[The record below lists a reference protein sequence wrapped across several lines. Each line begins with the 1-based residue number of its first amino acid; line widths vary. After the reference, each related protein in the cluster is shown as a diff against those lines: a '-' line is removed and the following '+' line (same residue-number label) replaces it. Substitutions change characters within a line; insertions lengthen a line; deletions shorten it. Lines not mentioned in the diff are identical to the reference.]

1 VVGAITLPVL
11 LAVLAIGCASAPDV
25 VEQPTVQVSQFNST
39 LITPQVVK
47 FQSRIVIRNRG
58 TAALDFDRV
67 DYAVDLFDK
76 ELFTSSFDGMQRTK
90 GKGSQTVTFPWQIA
104 MEDIL
109 DDSILLL
116 AESGLRVR
124 FRGVVY
130 PNPGHGLSPMAFEDT
145 FILPL
150 PRMPEVVFS
159 GADGVPLT
167 DGFTVRLRV
176 HNTNEYL
183 ISLNRVDSYLEI
195 NDVRYQLLHTTEATE
210 LPPDESGTVSLQMEN
225 TTGKTL
231 SMVLNTLTSQNPE
244 FQVGGTIECKSPY
257 GRIVIPF
264 TTEKQPG

>member
-1 VVGAITLPVL
+1 MTV
-11 LAVLAIGCASAPDV
+11 VLAILFLGCASSPDV

-47 FQSRIVIRNRG
+47 FQTKVLIRNVGR
-58 TAALDFDRV
+58 AALDFDRV

-76 ELFTSSFDGMQRTK
+76 ELFASSFGDMLRTK
-90 GKGSQTVTFPWQIA
+90 GKGSQTVTFPWQIS

-109 DDSILLL
+109 DESILLL

-130 PNPGHGLSPMAFEDT
+130 PDPGHGLSPMSFEDT

-150 PRMPEVVFS
+150 PKIPEVVFS
-159 GADGVPLT
+159 GADGVPMT

-176 HNTNEYL
+176 HNNNSFQ
-183 ISLNRVDSYLEI
+183 ISVNRIDSYLEI
-195 NDVRYQLLHTTEATE
+195 NDVRYQLLHTNEATD
-210 LPPDESGTVSLQMEN
+210 LPPDQSGTVSLQMEN
-225 TTGKTL
+225 TTSKSL

-244 FQVGGTIECKSPY
+244 FQVGGTIECNSPY
-257 GRIVIPF
+257 GWIVIPF
-264 TTEKQPG
+264 TTERQRG